1 MIQYLKKKTKTKT
14 LEAKNNKLQE
24 MLKKA
29 VEDLKIKQAEVN
41 NAMTKMKNELEGTE
55 SKIQESWEQINEVED
70 KLVEITNVKKDKEKC
85 M

>member
-55 SKIQESWEQINEVED
+55 SKIQES
-70 KLVEITNVKKDKEKC
+70 
-85 M
+85 

>member
-1 MIQYLKKKTKTKT
+1 
-14 LEAKNNKLQE
+14 